1 MADYESNVYYYPEKH
16 HLVVLGELDDPASS
30 YDFNTI
36 MVWKHEQTGRVY
48 WAQDSGCSCP
58 SPFEDFN
65 GIADLTEITDETF
78 ADFQRAVEQH
88 CVWSG
93 DWNDGSAFSVDKVDL
108 VRKASEALR

>member
-78 ADFQRAVEQH
+78 ADFH
-88 CVWSG
+88 
-93 DWNDGSAFSVDKVDL
+93 GSAFSVDKVDL